1 MANEEALANVADVK
15 VIMPSVALIQAKKAS
30 PNQINGYCVNQIG
43 NLPVAS
49 AHCRLP
55 VIALSHLINVVD
67 RRWWCPT
74 TLVEDKKEKLIEQ
87 VSRTV
92 AILIIC

>member
-1 MANEEALANVADVK
+1 MANEEALADVADVK

-43 NLPVAS
+43 NLSV
-49 AHCRLP
+49 P

>member
-1 MANEEALANVADVK
+1 MANEEALADVADVK
-15 VIMPSVALIQAKKAS
+15 VIMPSVALIQSRKPS
-30 PNQINGYCVNQIG
+30 PNQINGYYVNQIG

>member
-1 MANEEALANVADVK
+1 MANEEALADVADVK

-30 PNQINGYCVNQIG
+30 PNQINGYCVN
-43 NLPVAS
+43 
-49 AHCRLP
+49 HCPLP

>member
-1 MANEEALANVADVK
+1 M
-15 VIMPSVALIQAKKAS
+15 
-30 PNQINGYCVNQIG
+30 NQIG
-43 NLPVAS
+43 NLPVAI
-49 AHCRLP
+49 AHCPLP

-87 VSRTV
+87 VSRTKRS
-92 AILIIC
+92 

>member
-1 MANEEALANVADVK
+1 MANEEALADVADVK

-49 AHCRLP
+49 AHCPLLG
-55 VIALSHLINVVD
+55 IALFHLTNVVD
-67 RRWWCPT
+67 RRGWCPT
-74 TLVEDKKEKLIEQ
+74 TLVEDVKEKLMEHM
-87 VSRTV
+87 SRTV
-92 AILIIC
+92 AILLIC

>member
-1 MANEEALANVADVK
+1 M
-15 VIMPSVALIQAKKAS
+15 
-30 PNQINGYCVNQIG
+30 
-43 NLPVAS
+43 PVAS
-49 AHCRLP
+49 AHCPLP

>member
-1 MANEEALANVADVK
+1 MAIGSAFDGSVCDV
-15 VIMPSVALIQAKKAS
+15 QAVR
-30 PNQINGYCVNQIG
+30 YCVNQIG
-43 NLPVAS
+43 NLPVAI
-49 AHCRLP
+49 AHCPLP

>member
-1 MANEEALANVADVK
+1 M
-15 VIMPSVALIQAKKAS
+15 
-30 PNQINGYCVNQIG
+30 
-43 NLPVAS
+43 
-49 AHCRLP
+49 
-55 VIALSHLINVVD
+55 IALSHLINVVD

-87 VSRTV
+87 LSRTV